1 MTKITSISGSNNIAP
16 DTNVKAKDNDLFQHT
31 LDKAIRIKSNAK
43 TDTGNNVLG
52 EIRASAVPIVEGR
65 PHGLNGKTDTL
76 LSHLDM
82 FASELNNPERS
93 LKDMEPVVT
102 SMKNDADD
110 IMKTMEKEG
119 VTDDNLKKII
129 IESAMMA
136 NIEYYK
142 FYRGD
147 YL

>member
-1 MTKITSISGSNNIAP
+1 MTKITGISGSNNIAP
-16 DTNVKAKDNDLFQHT
+16 DTNVEAKDNDLFQHT
-31 LDKAIRIKSNAK
+31 LDKAIRIKSDAQI
-43 TDTGNNVLG
+43 DTGNNVLG
-52 EIRASAVPIVEGR
+52 EIRASAVLIEDGR
-65 PHGLNGKTDTL
+65 PHGLNEKANTL
-76 LSHLDM
+76 LSHLDI

-110 IMKTMEKEG
+110 IMETMEKED
-119 VTDDNLKKII
+119 VADDNLKKII
-129 IESAMMA
+129 TESAMMA

-142 FYRGD
+142 YYRGD

>member
-1 MTKITSISGSNNIAP
+1 MTKITGISGSNNILP
-16 DTNVKAKDNDLFQHT
+16 DTNIKAKDSDLFQHT
-31 LDKAIRIKSNAK
+31 LDKAIRIKSDANI
-43 TDTGNNVLG
+43 DTGNNVLG
-52 EIRASAVPIVEGR
+52 EIRASAVPIEDGR
-65 PHGLNGKTDTL
+65 PHGLNEKADTL

-110 IMKTMEKEG
+110 IMEAMEKEG
-119 VTDDNLKKII
+119 VADDKLKKII
-129 IESAMMA
+129 TESAMMV